1 MTTWAVYFRRV
12 APYDAHTPLMY
23 LPEETMGGFVADSA
37 KEAWEKFLNGVN
49 KEQRSWYQQT
59 QAAERQ
65 MPNKDYPT

>member
-1 MTTWAVYFRRV
+1 
-12 APYDAHTPLMY
+12 MY